1 MEGVGINRVER
12 VGRVERLG
20 VGILTTDY
28 TDLHGWIF
36 FLPLNTLKRGSL
48 S

>member
-20 VGILTTDY
+20 VGILTTDD

-36 FLPLNTLKRGSL
+36 FYH
-48 S
+48 